1 MSRYTPVMDDMPAAR
16 PSGRDLLVR
25 QEASENFEL
34 ARHGGSW
41 MVVTGFVV
49 AVFWIVGAI
58 SMAVGLWGVDELKL
72 MPPLVLAG
80 GGMALVVPALLM
92 IMAGYM
98 GRTNRRAAA
107 SNALVMEAAVRL
119 MAPAREAGTEGI
131 TFAEQMKQAAA
142 EVDRAMAHALSA
154 MKAMAGEIGDERLR
168 LESVAY
174 ASADNA
180 RELTERLGQERH
192 ALEGLARDLRTHM
205 QSLNEA
211 IPRQAQMMVKA
222 ARDASEEVSRAD
234 GALEQRLESMQL
246 AGRTLSEKLVEL
258 DALARDAATRTE
270 TLTFAVSRVEEKLD
284 QSRRTVDAAVRAGEI
299 AAAAAMTTG
308 DALKDAVSS
317 ALDGA
322 RRANH
327 EINNSTREAA
337 ENAARALARL
347 REAGDEAAAA
357 IRSAE
362 YAAKADTVRMEHKL
376 RQATVEED
384 ASRGEIEPEQGPP
397 AIVPP
402 QAEPE
407 FGADTEFEPEP
418 FDAESF
424 DDEFEEDDTFE
435 PAPVRNGNGHANGYH
450 PIVRNGHVPEPAP
463 EQADDEP
470 VERPAAPEPAPA
482 ARPSMEDELFDA
494 AADALADASL
504 SDEPDV
510 PEDTWDFGR
519 ELEKRQPEPA
529 PHLLRRRHDDVP
541 LDAPTP
547 DKTPRRRATDFL
559 PAAPELPEPT
569 VEPEPAPMVP
579 AQPSSPPASG
589 AEMGWRDIISDM
601 SREDRPVRQREE
613 VAEEL
618 IDRLQTSGIILPEA
632 IRPKAKRKIAEAAR
646 RGVKE
651 RKSAIISQAGR
662 QVERVTQ
669 RLRNDRELMD
679 LARDFLDMESE
690 DALHALE
697 QTQKTG
703 RNASARLAAYLLL
716 DAAL

>member
-1 MSRYTPVMDDMPAAR
+1 MNEMPAAR

-34 ARHGGSW
+34 ARSGGSW

-49 AVFWIVGAI
+49 AFSWILGAAA
-58 SMAVGLWGVDELKL
+58 MAIGIWGVDGLKELQ
-72 MPPLVLAG
+72 PLVLVG
-80 GGMALVVPALLM
+80 GAMALVVPALLM

-98 GRTNRRAAA
+98 GRTNRRSAA

-180 RELTERLGQERH
+180 RDLTERLGQERH

-234 GALEQRLESMQL
+234 EALENRLQSMQL

-270 TLTFAVSRVEEKLD
+270 TLTFAVTRVEEKLD

-308 DALKDAVSS
+308 DALTEAVSS

-327 EINNSTREAA
+327 EINTSTREAA

-362 YAAKADTVRMEHKL
+362 YAAKADTVRLEHKV
-376 RQATVEED
+376 RQASSLAEADD
-384 ASRGEIEPEQGPP
+384 APAQPVAPEPSPQPQPTIIP
-397 AIVPP
+397 AA
-402 QAEPE
+402 AEPVPDRAE
-407 FGADTEFEPEP
+407 VVHAESEMDEDEPFEP
-418 FDAESF
+418 
-424 DDEFEEDDTFE
+424 T
-435 PAPVRNGNGHANGYH
+435 PVRNGNGHSNGYH
-450 PIVRNGHVPEPAP
+450 LSDRNGHTPES
-463 EQADDEP
+463 
-470 VERPAAPEPAPA
+470 PAAPKPKAQPRA
-482 ARPSMEDELFDA
+482 SMEDELFDA
-494 AADALADASL
+494 AADALATAAL
-504 SDEPDV
+504 THEPDA
-510 PEDTWDFGR
+510 PAEDDTWDLSR
-519 ELEKRQPEPA
+519 ALEQKVPEPE
-529 PHLLRRRHDDVP
+529 PQQLRRRHDDTPVEDP
-541 LDAPTP
+541 LP
-547 DKTPRRRATDFL
+547 DDTPRRRATDF
-559 PAAPELPEPT
+559 APGTSDILEPDPLPETPD
-569 VEPEPAPMVP
+569 EPMPLVP
-579 AQPSSPPASG
+579 VRPSSPPSSG

-601 SREDRPVRQREE
+601 SREDKPLRDRED

-618 IDRLQTSGIILPEA
+618 IERLQTSGIVLPEA

-646 RGVKE
+646 RGDKE
-651 RKSAIISQAGR
+651 RKSAILSQAGR
-662 QVERVTQ
+662 QVDRVTQ
-669 RLRNDRELMD
+669 RLRNDRDLMD

>member
-1 MSRYTPVMDDMPAAR
+1 MPAAR

-49 AVFWIVGAI
+49 AIFWVLGAAA
-58 SMAVGLWGVDELKL
+58 MAVGLWGVEELKL

-234 GALEQRLESMQL
+234 EALEHRLESMQL

-284 QSRRTVDAAVRAGEI
+284 QSRKTVDAAVRAGEI

-308 DALKDAVSS
+308 DALKEAVSS

-362 YAAKADTVRMEHKL
+362 YAAKADTVRMEHKV
-376 RQATVEED
+376 RQETIRED
-384 ASRGEIEPEQGPP
+384 TPSLAVDPEPAPP

-402 QAEPE
+402 KAEPE
-407 FGADTEFEPEP
+407 LEADTAFEPEP
-418 FDAESF
+418 FDAEAF
-424 DDEFEEDDTFE
+424 DDEFDDDDTFE
-435 PAPVRNGNGHANGYH
+435 PTPARNGNGHTNGYH
-450 PIVRNGHVPEPAP
+450 PIVRNGHTPEPAP
-463 EQADDEP
+463 ERVDDEP
-470 VERPAAPEPAPA
+470 QVERPIAPRPAPA

-504 SDEPDV
+504 TDEPDV
-510 PEDTWDFGR
+510 PEETWDFSR
-519 ELEKRQPEPA
+519 ELEKREPEPA
-529 PHLLRRRHDDVP
+529 PHMLRRRHDDVP
-541 LDAPTP
+541 LDAPKP
-547 DKTPRRRATDFL
+547 DETPRRRATDFKPA
-559 PAAPELPEPT
+559 PAALPEPQPEA
-569 VEPEPAPMVP
+569 EPEPMVP

-601 SREDRPVRQREE
+601 SREERPVREREE

-618 IDRLQTSGIILPEA
+618 IDRLQTSGIVLPEA

>member
-1 MSRYTPVMDDMPAAR
+1 
-16 PSGRDLLVR
+16 
-25 QEASENFEL
+25 
-34 ARHGGSW
+34 
-41 MVVTGFVV
+41 
-49 AVFWIVGAI
+49 
-58 SMAVGLWGVDELKL
+58 
-72 MPPLVLAG
+72 
-80 GGMALVVPALLM
+80 
-92 IMAGYM
+92 
-98 GRTNRRAAA
+98 
-107 SNALVMEAAVRL
+107 
-119 MAPAREAGTEGI
+119 
-131 TFAEQMKQAAA
+131 
-142 EVDRAMAHALSA
+142 
-154 MKAMAGEIGDERLR
+154 
-168 LESVAY
+168 
-174 ASADNA
+174 
-180 RELTERLGQERH
+180 
-192 ALEGLARDLRTHM
+192 
-205 QSLNEA
+205 
-211 IPRQAQMMVKA
+211 
-222 ARDASEEVSRAD
+222 
-234 GALEQRLESMQL
+234 
-246 AGRTLSEKLVEL
+246 
-258 DALARDAATRTE
+258 
-270 TLTFAVSRVEEKLD
+270 
-284 QSRRTVDAAVRAGEI
+284 
-299 AAAAAMTTG
+299 
-308 DALKDAVSS
+308 
-317 ALDGA
+317 
-322 RRANH
+322 
-327 EINNSTREAA
+327 
-337 ENAARALARL
+337 
-347 REAGDEAAAA
+347 
-357 IRSAE
+357 
-362 YAAKADTVRMEHKL
+362 
-376 RQATVEED
+376 
-384 ASRGEIEPEQGPP
+384 
-397 AIVPP
+397 
-402 QAEPE
+402 
-407 FGADTEFEPEP
+407 
-418 FDAESF
+418 
-424 DDEFEEDDTFE
+424 
-435 PAPVRNGNGHANGYH
+435 
-450 PIVRNGHVPEPAP
+450 
-463 EQADDEP
+463 
-470 VERPAAPEPAPA
+470 
-482 ARPSMEDELFDA
+482 MEDELFDA

-547 DKTPRRRATDFL
+547 DETPRRRATDFL

-601 SREDRPVRQREE
+601 SREDRPVREREE

>member
-1 MSRYTPVMDDMPAAR
+1 MTETPAAR

-41 MVVTGFVV
+41 MVITGFLV
-49 AVFWIVGAI
+49 AFFWIFGAAA
-58 SMAVGLWGVDELKL
+58 MAIGLWGVEGLKQL
-72 MPPLVLAG
+72 PPMILAG
-80 GGMALVVPALLM
+80 GAMATIVPALLM

-98 GRTNRRAAA
+98 GRTNRRSAA

-180 RELTERLGQERH
+180 RDLTERLSQERQ

-234 GALEQRLESMQL
+234 EVLEQRLESMQL
-246 AGRTLSEKLVEL
+246 AGRSLSEKLVEL

-327 EINNSTREAA
+327 EINTSTREAA

-347 REAGDEAAAA
+347 REAGDEAASA

-362 YAAKADTVRMEHKL
+362 YAAKADTVRLENKV
-376 RQATVEED
+376 RQAATRAAPEEV
-384 ASRGEIEPEQGPP
+384 P
-397 AIVPP
+397 APA
-402 QAEPE
+402 AEPRQTPARE
-407 FGADTEFEPEP
+407 T
-418 FDAESF
+418 
-424 DDEFEEDDTFE
+424 
-435 PAPVRNGNGHANGYH
+435 PAPVESNAAQPVFDTAPNVFDEPERLDEETPPHPPLRNGNGNGHAHGVHAHGLNGGDT
-450 PIVRNGHVPEPAP
+450 PRPEPAP
-463 EQADDEP
+463 PTPPRRE
-470 VERPAAPEPAPA
+470 

-494 AADALADASL
+494 AADALASAALTDTPEDPVFE
-504 SDEPDV
+504 DEPEIILPDEPV
-510 PEDTWDFGR
+510 R
-519 ELEKRQPEPA
+519 EA
-529 PHLLRRRHDDVP
+529 PDQLMLRRRHDDPP
-541 LDAPTP
+541 LEAPSLPDA
-547 DKTPRRRATDFL
+547 PRRRSTDFPQPL
-559 PAAPELPEPT
+559 PEAREEETTEQAAPLVPVRPSPAAT
-569 VEPEPAPMVP
+569 GV
-579 AQPSSPPASG
+579 
-589 AEMGWRDIISDM
+589 EMGWRDIISDM
-601 SREDRPVRQREE
+601 SREERPVRDRED

-618 IDRLQTSGIILPEA
+618 IDRLQTSGIVLPETF
-632 IRPKAKRKIAEAAR
+632 RPKAKRKIAEAAR
-646 RGVKE
+646 RGEKE
-651 RKSAIISQAGR
+651 RKSAILAQAGR

-669 RLRNDRELMD
+669 RLRNDRDLMD

-716 DAAL
+716 DAAI